1 MTLKNKISFLIS
13 VIFTVLYL
21 LASLIVYFAF
31 SDFRKDE
38 FENRLKEKAVSTV
51 NLLNKTK
58 DFDKD
63 LLKIIEQHSIE
74 KLYDVKTFV
83 FDANYKLL
91 YSSLDDTRITWSV
104 KDLDYLKL
112 HGSFFENKG

>member
-13 VIFTVLYL
+13 VIFTVIYL

-38 FENRLKEKAVSTV
+38 FENRLQEKAISTV
-51 NLLNKTK
+51 NLLNKSK

-63 LLKIIEQHSIE
+63 LLKLIEQNSID

-91 YSSLDDTRITWSV
+91 YSSLDDTRISWTV
-104 KDLDYLKL
+104 EDLDYLK
-112 HGSFFENKG
+112 HHKSFFE